1 MVEKTTPE
9 QFFLERSKLKA
20 HPKTL
25 STAASKNHS
34 SSIPAKGGKGSAYRH
49 TKSGFREDL
58 NLNMRSNWEANFAR
72 IMNLYKIK
80 FEFEP
85 KVFYFPI
92 KRGTKSYTPDF
103 FVPSTNEWIEIKG
116 YLDDKSKIKIKRF
129 KKYYPEEFSK
139 LIFVISK
146 YSADALN
153 FAKEIEIKNVLF
165 YEDIRS
171 FFVDKIKIWEGK

>member
-1 MVEKTTPE
+1 MPVLYR
-9 QFFLERSKLKA
+9 Q
-20 HPKTL
+20 
-25 STAASKNHS
+25 
-34 SSIPAKGGKGSAYRH
+34 KGGRGNAYRH

-58 NLNMRSNWEANFAR
+58 NLNMRSNWEANTAR

-103 FVPSTNEWIEIKG
+103 FLSSTGEWMEIKG
-116 YLDDKSKIKIKRF
+116 YLDDKSKLKIKRF
-129 KKYYPEEFSK
+129 KKYYPEEFDK
-139 LIFVISK
+139 LVFVISK
-146 YSADALN
+146 YSSDALN
-153 FAKEIEIKNVLF
+153 FAKEMQIKKVLF

-171 FFVDKIKIWEGK
+171 FFLDRVNIWEGK

>member
-9 QFFLERSKLKA
+9 DFFLKRSKLKA
-20 HPKTL
+20 HPNNYK
-25 STAASKNHS
+25 SNKNFDQTNI
-34 SSIPAKGGKGSAYRH
+34 IPPKGGRGNAYRH

-58 NLNMRSNWEANFAR
+58 NLNLRSNWEANTAR

-85 KVFYFPI
+85 KVFNFPI

-103 FVPSTNEWIEIKG
+103 FLSESEEWMEIKG
-116 YLDDKSKIKIKRF
+116 YLDDKSKLKIKRF
-129 KKYYPEEFSK
+129 KKYYPEEFK
-139 LIFVISK
+139 KMIFVISK
-146 YSADALN
+146 YSAEARA
-153 FAKEIEIKNVLF
+153 FAEEMEISNVLF
-165 YEDIRS
+165 YEDMKK